1 VTRDELD
8 AERAFLLRSLSD
20 LDAELAAGDVDQH
33 DYITLKDGYTARAAA
48 VLRALDRLDG
58 VNEPAPSPPT
68 GRRVRRVA
76 PPRPRRRWVGP
87 AVGAVVI
94 VFAVGAGAFVANN
107 SGQRLPGDTLTGAV
121 TPTGPEA
128 ELAQARQDL
137 SDGKYLDAVKTYD
150 AIVRQDPQNPEALA
164 YRGWILRLTGNQAK
178 DPSLIDRGLASVRA
192 AESADPSYP
201 DAHFFAGEILL
212 RDKGDG
218 PGAVAEFKQFLADN
232 PPTAMVPEVQGELQ
246 AAEAVVA
253 SSPASAPRSSVTPSS
268 VAP

>member
-1 VTRDELD
+1 VTRDGLE
-8 AERAFLLRSLSD
+8 AERSFLLRSLVD

-58 VNEPAPSPPT
+58 SPTPVPSPSPSANGVSPSE
-68 GRRVRRVA
+68 GRRA
-76 PPRPRRRWVGP
+76 PPRRPPRRWVAP
-87 AVGAVVI
+87 VVGTVV
-94 VFAVGAGAFVANN
+94 VVCAVGAGVFVANN
-107 SGQRLPGDTLTGAV
+107 SGQRLPGNTLTGAV

-150 AIVRQDPQNPEALA
+150 AIIRQDPKNPEALA
-164 YRGWILRLTGNQAK
+164 YRGWILRLTGNQAN
-178 DPSLIDRGLASVRA
+178 DPSLVDRGLMSVRA

-212 RDKGDG
+212 RDKADG
-218 PGAVAEFKQFLADN
+218 PGAVSEFKQFLADS
-232 PPTAMVPEVQGELQ
+232 PPQALVPEVQGELR
-246 AAEAVVA
+246 AAQAVV
-253 SSPASAPRSSVTPSS
+253 SSSPSS